1 MAKIPHVNIDKIKD
15 LCKSK
20 GLTMKFLCDQ
30 IARDRTYFANI
41 RSGKTRIDDNEIEVI
56 ADLLD
61 TTIDYLTDKTTQKEK
76 PASDEVD
83 IDKML
88 EVLLSL
94 PREKKEEF
102 AIKFMQMMKDG
113 EQ

>member
-1 MAKIPHVNIDKIKD
+1 MVNIDKIKA
-15 LCKSK
+15 LAKEK
-20 GLTMKFLCDQ
+20 GVSITFLCQAIGQGAYYFNDVKRRNGS
-30 IARDRTYFANI
+30 IPEDRLT
-41 RSGKTRIDDNEIEVI
+41 VI

-61 TTIDYLTDKTTQKEK
+61 TTIDYLNDKTDQKEK

-102 AIKFMQMMKDG
+102 AIKFMQMMKED
-113 EQ
+113 

>member
-1 MAKIPHVNIDKIKD
+1 MVNIDKIKA
-15 LCKSK
+15 LAKEK
-20 GLTMKFLCDQ
+20 GVSITFLCQAIGQGAYYFNDVKRRNGS
-30 IARDRTYFANI
+30 IPEDRLT
-41 RSGKTRIDDNEIEVI
+41 VI

-61 TTIDYLTDKTTQKEK
+61 TTIDYLTDKTDQKEK

-88 EVLLSL
+88 EVLLNL

-113 EQ
+113 E

>member
-1 MAKIPHVNIDKIKD
+1 MVNIDKIKA
-15 LCKSK
+15 LAKEK
-20 GLTMKFLCDQ
+20 GVSITFLCQAIGQGAYYFNDVKRRNGS
-30 IARDRTYFANI
+30 IPEDRLT
-41 RSGKTRIDDNEIEVI
+41 VI

-61 TTIDYLTDKTTQKEK
+61 TTTDYLTDKTDQKEK

-102 AIKFMQMMKDG
+102 AVKFMQMMKDG
-113 EQ
+113 E

>member
-1 MAKIPHVNIDKIKD
+1 MVNIDKIKA
-15 LCKSK
+15 LAKEK
-20 GLTMKFLCDQ
+20 GVSITFLCQAIGQGAYYFNDVKRRNGS
-30 IARDRTYFANI
+30 IPEDRLT
-41 RSGKTRIDDNEIEVI
+41 VI

-61 TTIDYLTDKTTQKEK
+61 TTIDYLTDKTDQKEK

-113 EQ
+113 E